1 MMDSLHNVL
10 RQIRGEKKSQPD
22 HLRAFRE
29 FLGHLDR
36 VARRGR
42 KRLQAAP
49 RVKAKRK
56 RKG

>member
-1 MMDSLHNVL
+1 MDTLHNVM
-10 RQIRGEKKSQPD
+10 RSIRGEAKSRPD
-22 HLRAFRE
+22 HLKVFRE

-36 VARRGR
+36 IGKHGG
-42 KRLQAAP
+42 KRLQIAP